1 MRCILFSVTVI
12 LFCFSCK
19 KTVVTP
25 AEELPP
31 LNGIPNSGASLRIN
45 IDHVVDGAPLALNTA
60 TYVTAGS
67 DTFSVKLFKYYLT
80 NISLSN
86 DAGQTVTIPGSYY
99 LVDEGLPASKTFTLQ
114 NVPVGEYQAISF
126 LIGVDSA
133 KNVSGAQAGVL
144 DPVYGMFWDWNSGY
158 IMAKMEGYSPQSGS
172 NIKDLSF
179 HIGGYNG
186 PNRGVRVIN
195 LNFPMK
201 AHVHAEHQSQV
212 NMSGDLAKWF
222 SGVNSVDF
230 NTTYFIGNIS
240 AKSRGIAENYTH
252 MFTVTS
258 VVN

>member
-31 LNGIPNSGASLRIN
+31 LNGIPNSGASLRVN
-45 IDHVVDGAPLALNTA
+45 IAHVVDGTPLALNTA

-80 NISLSN
+80 NISLTN
-86 DAGQTVTIPGSYY
+86 DAGQTIAVPGSYY
-99 LVDEGLPASKTFTLQ
+99 LVDEEVPASKAIILQ
-114 NVPVGEYQAISF
+114 NVPVGDYKAISF
-126 LIGVDSA
+126 LIGVDST

-179 HIGGYNG
+179 HIGGFNG
-186 PNRGVRVIN
+186 PNRGVRHIN
-195 LNFPMK
+195 LNFPMN

-222 SGVNSVDF
+222 SGANNISFVN
-230 NTTYFIGNIS
+230 TYFVGNIS
-240 AKSRGIAENYTH
+240 AKSRSIADNYAY